1 MPTINR
7 GKKKVRESKNYEK
20 KGNSL
25 IVAKLYNTSNW
36 RKLRLSWLQT
46 HPLCQDCLDEFTEN
60 EDGSF
65 GIKITPATEVHHVK
79 PILTASSELEMKEL
93 AFDPNNLRSLCDY
106 HHHLIHKRLHQN
118 KP

>member
-1 MPTINR
+1 MPTIN
-7 GKKKVRESKNYEK
+7 KPKKVSKATPKRGDN
-20 KGNSL
+20 L

-36 RKLRLSWLQT
+36 RKLRLYWLQT
-46 HPLCQDCLDEFTEN
+46 HPLCQDCLDEYIQN

-65 GIKITPATEVHHVK
+65 GIKTTPATEVHHVR

-106 HHHLIHKRLHQN
+106 HHHLTHKRLHQ
-118 KP
+118 KKD